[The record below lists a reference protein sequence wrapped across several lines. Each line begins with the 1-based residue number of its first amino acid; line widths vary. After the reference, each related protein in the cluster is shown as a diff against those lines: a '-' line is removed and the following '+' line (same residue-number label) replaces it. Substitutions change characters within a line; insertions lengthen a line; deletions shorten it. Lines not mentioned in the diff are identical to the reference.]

1 MCVRQNALN
10 LAHRF
15 PLAAKAVDE
24 SFYVDDCLTGAAS
37 ISEAISLQQQ
47 LQELFIHGGF
57 LLRKWNSSEP
67 DVLRNIDLE
76 LRDSIEVLT
85 ISDSDNYTKTL
96 GLEWNTSLDCFR
108 LTISQ
113 LSPEITTKR
122 SVVSNIAKIFDIFG
136 WFSPTTIK
144 MKILLQCLWEMKL
157 DWDDEAPSSIQ
168 STWSRWR
175 NELTVLY
182 DCHIPRY
189 YFPKDVDIVRYQ
201 LHGFSDASEDAYA
214 GVAYLRGEDNQGGI
228 HVRLVM
234 AKTKVSPLK
243 RLTIPRLELC
253 GSHLLA
259 KVLHHLKDV
268 YHIPPQ
274 HVYAWTDSTIVLSW
288 LDGSPKR
295 FKTFVGNRISAIID
309 LIPPECWNHVISSD
323 NPADCASR
331 GLYPSELLH
340 HDLWWK
346 GPKWLALPQSE
357 WPKTIPLPVNEIHD
371 EQKEVCVVSPVQ
383 TTTPVI
389 PIERYSKFS
398 RLLRVTAWIYRFVHS
413 CCKGSPNSNPLHL
426 SVSEISVAE
435 KYWVRLA
442 QRDAFPEELSLLQ
455 ANTGMKLRRHSHL
468 KLLNPYLDPD
478 GIIRVGGRIS
488 RANLSYD
495 RTHPIVLHGKH
506 SITHMII
513 TAEHHRMLHPGPSLL
528 SASISLKF
536 HIINLHRV
544 VRKVT
549 HECVTCK
556 RYSGRVMSQQ
566 EGQLPLERITP
577 DTVFEK
583 VGIDY
588 AGPFLIKRGHTRKP
602 TIVKAYVCLFVSLT
616 VKAVHLELVS
626 DLTTEA
632 FIATLRRFIGR
643 RGLPTLIWSDHGT
656 NFIGADRD
664 IKDIYKFI
672 EDRNNQGVISDFC
685 GRQMIEWRFIPERAP
700 HFGGLWESAVKS
712 MKKHLRRITADVKF
726 TFEEMTTILCQIEA
740 CLNSRPLI
748 TKHHVNDDIVEPLTP
763 GHFLIGRPLTA
774 LPDRIE
780 ETRSISLSHRWQLCQ
795 NVVHHFWKRWST
807 EYLTQLNKYTKWPH
821 YSRNISVGDIV
832 ILRDNTLFPTHWPL
846 ARVVKIHPGKDKLVR
861 VITVKTAKGSYKRPI
876 TKVVLLVPSSP
887 EQ

>member
-1 MCVRQNALN
+1 
-10 LAHRF
+10 
-15 PLAAKAVDE
+15 
-24 SFYVDDCLTGAAS
+24 
-37 ISEAISLQQQ
+37 
-47 LQELFIHGGF
+47 
-57 LLRKWNSSEP
+57 
-67 DVLRNIDLE
+67 
-76 LRDSIEVLT
+76 
-85 ISDSDNYTKTL
+85 
-96 GLEWNTSLDCFR
+96 
-108 LTISQ
+108 
-113 LSPEITTKR
+113 
-122 SVVSNIAKIFDIFG
+122 
-136 WFSPTTIK
+136 
-144 MKILLQCLWEMKL
+144 
-157 DWDDEAPSSIQ
+157 
-168 STWSRWR
+168 
-175 NELTVLY
+175 
-182 DCHIPRY
+182 
-189 YFPKDVDIVRYQ
+189 
-201 LHGFSDASEDAYA
+201 
-214 GVAYLRGEDNQGGI
+214 
-228 HVRLVM
+228 
-234 AKTKVSPLK
+234 
-243 RLTIPRLELC
+243 
-253 GSHLLA
+253 
-259 KVLHHLKDV
+259 
-268 YHIPPQ
+268 
-274 HVYAWTDSTIVLSW
+274 
-288 LDGSPKR
+288 
-295 FKTFVGNRISAIID
+295 
-309 LIPPECWNHVISSD
+309 
-323 NPADCASR
+323 
-331 GLYPSELLH
+331 
-340 HDLWWK
+340 
-346 GPKWLALPQSE
+346 
-357 WPKTIPLPVNEIHD
+357 
-371 EQKEVCVVSPVQ
+371 
-383 TTTPVI
+383 
-389 PIERYSKFS
+389 
-398 RLLRVTAWIYRFVHS
+398 
-413 CCKGSPNSNPLHL
+413 
-426 SVSEISVAE
+426 
-435 KYWVRLA
+435 
-442 QRDAFPEELSLLQ
+442 
-455 ANTGMKLRRHSHL
+455 
-468 KLLNPYLDPD
+468 
-478 GIIRVGGRIS
+478 
-488 RANLSYD
+488 
-495 RTHPIVLHGKH
+495 
-506 SITHMII
+506 
-513 TAEHHRMLHPGPSLL
+513 
-528 SASISLKF
+528 
-536 HIINLHRV
+536 
-544 VRKVT
+544 
-549 HECVTCK
+549 
-556 RYSGRVMSQQ
+556 MSQQ